1 MTRYEY
7 NKKILNIIKNEIEKN
22 KDLRF
27 IQLLWNLNIIDHEDH
42 FYEESKETFD
52 KLNGENK

>member
-7 NKKILNIIKNEIEKN
+7 NKKILDIIKQEIEKN

-27 IQLLWNLNIIDHEDH
+27 IQLLWNLNIVDHEDR

-52 KLNGENK
+52 KLNGEIK

>member
-7 NKKILNIIKNEIEKN
+7 NKKILNIIKNEIEEN

-27 IQLLWNLNIIDHEDH
+27 IQLLWKLNIIDHEDH